1 MAQAVAAVAPAPIAN
16 AASAQTTQPQV
27 MAPSYPLA
35 SLYVG
40 DLHPDRFSN
49 TGPVLFIRVCHDAV
63 TRRSLGYAYVNFQ
76 QPADAER
83 ALDITNFDVVLNR
96 PIRIMW
102 SQRGPSIRRSC
113 AGNIFNKNLGKDI
126 DTKAIYDTFSMSG
139 SILSCKLCVM
149 NMAARKDSAVVVV
162 EMNNK
167 TSGNKPLY
175 VALAQRKEDRKA
187 QLVSQYMQRLAAMR
201 MQNPAGLMGTM
212 YAPASGGFFLP
223 QAIQNQRAAPFM
235 QTPNLSGAQMRGAVP
250 RWNNMG
256 GFNHQM
262 QGYMMGPAGG
272 GQFGGANQIARG
284 GPRSGGMGG
293 GGGMRQYGGQP
304 RQTACLAWAAE
315 ATSSKECGQPKGMQQ
330 QQQQQAQ
337 QPQIA
342 YSSYPQQQSRGMAP
356 QMGGG
361 ASGGGG
367 ANAGHGITATHQEPL
382 NTLLLTETDMTG
394 QKQMLGERLYAIV
407 ARCSRDSDVEQVGKI
422 MGKLLE
428 MENAEILLLLGD
440 EEMFRLRVDEA
451 ATVLYQGTGQKE
463 AQ

>member
-76 QPADAER
+76 QPADVKLNA
-83 ALDITNFDVVLNR
+83 DSHHVVATWPEHSSLGCWEHFQQKLGQGHRHKGHLRHLFNVWEHSELQV
-96 PIRIMW
+96 MCDEH
-102 SQRGPSIRRSC
+102 GRSKGIGFVC
-113 AGNIFNKNLGKDI
+113 FEKVDEAA
-126 DTKAIYDTFSMSG
+126 TKA
-139 SILSCKLCVM
+139 
-149 NMAARKDSAVVVV
+149 VV

-167 TSGNKPLY
+167 IIREQA
-175 VALAQRKEDRKA
+175 ALCCACATQGGPQSSLA
-187 QLVSQYMQRLAAMR
+187 SQYMQRLAAMR

-315 ATSSKECGQPKGMQQ
+315 AISSKECDT
-330 QQQQQAQ
+330 
-337 QPQIA
+337 
-342 YSSYPQQQSRGMAP
+342 R
-356 QMGGG
+356 
-361 ASGGGG
+361 
-367 ANAGHGITATHQEPL
+367 
-382 NTLLLTETDMTG
+382 
-394 QKQMLGERLYAIV
+394 
-407 ARCSRDSDVEQVGKI
+407 
-422 MGKLLE
+422 
-428 MENAEILLLLGD
+428 
-440 EEMFRLRVDEA
+440 
-451 ATVLYQGTGQKE
+451 
-463 AQ
+463 